1 VRSSLLLHLL
11 LTYLPSGQH
20 DAELLR
26 KEATYLEAQHDYLVS
41 RAKSSRPQRVSI
53 KTKRRGRENA
63 VVVESKQQ
71 LVKSN
76 KDNTILTELVSQQKT
91 YMDNFKAMLAF
102 APVNDVV
109 YFWQSC

>member
-1 VRSSLLLHLL
+1 M
-11 LTYLPSGQH
+11 
-20 DAELLR
+20 
-26 KEATYLEAQHDYLVS
+26 
-41 RAKSSRPQRVSI
+41 
-53 KTKRRGRENA
+53 
-63 VVVESKQQ
+63 ESKQQ

-109 YFWQSC
+109 CFWQSC